1 MASRHDSFRGMS
13 VKLVKRWQ
21 SNGQVDPRLDPDDV
35 VTAIVGMYFG
45 IIVDYVIMKDL
56 SSLEAVTALE
66 RILRPRG

>member
-1 MASRHDSFRGMS
+1 M
-13 VKLVKRWQ
+13 
-21 SNGQVDPRLDPDDV
+21 
-35 VTAIVGMYFG
+35 TAIVGMYFG